1 MSMAFLDNA
10 SGGTDAGM
18 SFIPETPAAT
28 PTQTPAQALAA
39 QNAARLGAI
48 ESAASRTGSYYTGA
62 EKDYIDTLV
71 AGAKS
76 GVYSAE
82 DVLNEMDRLYGNRP
96 SSDGSSDSGTATKST
111 GEDAASMIKSYLSQY
126 GLESLFGSID
136 DMMAR
141 GIESP
146 DAVLF
151 ELRNT
156 EAYQKRFAANIKRAA
171 NNLPQLS
178 PKTYIAME
186 ATYREVMKSNG
197 MDPYFNRPDIIESLL
212 AGDVSAQELQ
222 SRISEGYRRVKE
234 ADPMVRQ
241 QMTELYNVNDADLA
255 AYFLNPQETMPI
267 LTRRAEAAQLA
278 ARAKEQGNIQL
289 TALSAEELAAR
300 GLTSQQAMEGFAT
313 MAQKRGLY
321 EALPGETQLSQAE
334 QIGATFGYNPMA
346 AEELAKRARLRRA
359 EFQGGGQFVATTGAT
374 SGTMET
380 GAGTSK

>member
-1 MSMAFLDNA
+1 MSMMRTEDL
-10 SGGTDAGM
+10 GTDTVQTK
-18 SFIPETPAAT
+18 SQE

-39 QNAARLGAI
+39 QNVARLGAI

-96 SSDGSSDSGTATKST
+96 STDSSGDSSSSGSTVSG
-111 GEDAASMIKSYLSQY
+111 DAASMIKSYLATY

-136 DMMAR
+136 DLMAR

-222 SRISEGYRRVKE
+222 SRISDGYRRVRE

-241 QMTELYNVNDADLA
+241 QMTELYNVNEADLA

-289 TALSAEELAAR
+289 TATSAEELAAR

-321 EALPGETQLSQAE
+321 EALPGETALTQSQ
-334 QIGATFGYNPMA
+334 QIGATFGYDPAA
-346 AEELAKRARLRRA
+346 AEELARRVSTRKA
-359 EFQGGGQFVATTGAT
+359 EFQAGGQFVATSGAT
-374 SGTMET
+374 SGTIET
-380 GAGTSK
+380 GLGTSK